1 MIALGTAFPVEY
13 TNPFYTIHSA
23 VHRKTPNDYPA
34 KGFLSNESLSME
46 ETLRGMTIW
55 AAFSS
60 FQENQL
66 GSLEQG
72 KDATFVILDRPLNKK
87 PIFKPN
93 YAWKTCIK
101 GDIVHSLE

>member
-1 MIALGTAFPVEY
+1 VEY

-72 KDATFVILDRPLNKK
+72 KDATFVILDRPLNQTAT
-87 PIFKPN
+87 FMEN
-93 YAWKTCIK
+93 YAWKTFIAGK
-101 GDIVHSLE
+101 IVHTLE